1 MEEILTA
8 EEVAAYIKIPVS
20 SVYARA
26 RRGEIPA
33 IRIGRLYRFRK
44 AGIDRWLEGQMT
56 QPEEPSRIVDQI
68 LYSIE
73 KKGYDKSAGKT
84 RSNRKGGKKCF

>member
-8 EEVAAYIKIPVS
+8 EEVARYLKIPVS
-20 SVYARA
+20 SVYAKA

-44 AGIDRWLEGQMT
+44 AYIDRWLEEQMT
-56 QPEEPSRIVDQI
+56 QREEPSRIVSEI
-68 LYSIE
+68 LYSME

-84 RSNRKGGKKCF
+84 RSNRKGGTKCF

>member
-8 EEVAAYIKIPVS
+8 EEVAAYIKMPVS
-20 SVYARA
+20 SVYAKA

-44 AGIDRWLEGQMT
+44 AGIDRWLDRQMT
-56 QPEEPSRIVDQI
+56 QPEEPSKLVGEI
-68 LYSIE
+68 LYRIE

-84 RSNRKGGKKCF
+84 RSNRERRNKCS